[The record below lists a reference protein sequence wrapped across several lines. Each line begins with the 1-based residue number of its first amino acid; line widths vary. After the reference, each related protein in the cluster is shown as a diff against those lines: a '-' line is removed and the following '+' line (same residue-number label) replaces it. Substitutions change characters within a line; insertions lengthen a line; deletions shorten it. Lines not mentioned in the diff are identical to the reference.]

1 MRQLFNFTNFMN
13 ENDEDGCH
21 DFQFKEIDIS
31 FSQCSNVNIEIHSV
45 KEEYDINC

>member
-31 FSQCSNVNIEIHSV
+31 FTQM
-45 KEEYDINC
+45 